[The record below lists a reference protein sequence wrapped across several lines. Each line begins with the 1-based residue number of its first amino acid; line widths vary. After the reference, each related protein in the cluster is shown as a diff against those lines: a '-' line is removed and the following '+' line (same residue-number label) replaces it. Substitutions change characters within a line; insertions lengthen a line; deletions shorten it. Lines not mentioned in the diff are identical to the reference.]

1 MLTGTASSP
10 LICRNSTMTMESKVL
25 LHTAVLR
32 PILSYGS
39 PVWGYAANSNLKIPE
54 ISQNKTIRMIVH
66 TNMYM
71 KNSDIYKALKL
82 PTFKN
87 FIRKLATKFFDS
99 LPVTNNYHILNLENY
114 TPHDNTK
121 RPRRIPLDSFN
132 PP

>member
-1 MLTGTASSP
+1 
-10 LICRNSTMTMESKVL
+10 MTMENKVL
-25 LHTAVLR
+25 LYTAVLW

-39 PVWGYAANSNLKIPE
+39 PVRGYAANSNLKKLE

-66 TNMYM
+66 ANMYM

-87 FIRKLATKFFDS
+87 FIKKLATNFFDS
-99 LPVTNNYHILNLENY
+99 LPQTNNYHILNLENY
-114 TPHDNTK
+114 IPHDNTK
-121 RPRRIPLDSFN
+121 RPRRILLDFYN